1 LRPKREK
8 LSNFPCL
15 VYCHG
20 NSGSRLDGLHLI
32 KRVIKEGMG
41 LFLFDFSG
49 SGLSQGEYVTLGLN
63 EKDDLETVI

>member
-1 LRPKREK
+1 
-8 LSNFPCL
+8 
-15 VYCHG
+15 
-20 NSGSRLDGLHLI
+20 
-32 KRVIKEGMG
+32 MG